1 MNELKKCW
9 FEFRKLIGFPVYLAL
24 MMIIISVI
32 MKRCSNITAIIVFV
46 MLSAAILVLG
56 FCLPNPRNKITA
68 AALLVCFIIWTA
80 MVQQRLCE
88 YRVALSEIEHSEQ
101 SIGVVSE
108 YPKHKTANGRT
119 RTEFEFRIIG
129 IKNSEATDFIK
140 VRPFRVIVSCS
151 GEYNVLKGDKLLL
164 RQPVTVPDVPTSGF
178 NYREYLHTNGIYGQ
192 VRLRQSDIETLE
204 SRLPLHSDGL
214 RRMKQPFYRWR
225 DRLIERFRD
234 SLSPKS
240 FGFFVSVFLG
250 IRSELDSDISD
261 DFRDSGM
268 MHLIAISGMHI
279 SVIGGFIFALL
290 RMFMSRSKSYI
301 ISAIVLALYVGLLS
315 FQPSS
320 ARAFITYCIVAGFF
334 VFGHSSGRL
343 TRIALAAVVLML
355 INPFCIFNI
364 GFQFSFL
371 ATIGI
376 ILFNDEFGDILQNVM
391 PAKFFSKI
399 RDNLSVTLSAF
410 VSVSFV
416 QVGIFGQIAIFSL
429 ITSLLFIPLFEIV
442 FTVLFFGAIIFYLTD
457 WHFVAAIMD
466 VVCRIFLWCIDKAAA
481 IPPLH
486 IPHIP
491 AFVGYFMIPLVYF
504 IVFCAVPVVQ
514 NEIKRRRML

>member
-1 MNELKKCW
+1 MNELKKFW
-9 FEFRKLIGFPVYLAL
+9 FEFRSLVGFPVYLSLL
-24 MMIIISVI
+24 MIAIVIIAKCGSIVSLVTVTAGLI
-32 MKRCSNITAIIVFV
+32 ILLCLVFWFDTSNQKTRHI
-46 MLSAAILVLG
+46 
-56 FCLPNPRNKITA
+56 ITA
-68 AALLVCFIIWTA
+68 AALLVCCIIWTV
-80 MVQQRLCE
+80 MVRQRLCE
-88 YRVALSEIEHSEQ
+88 YRVALSEMEHSEQ

-108 YPKHKTANGRT
+108 YPKHKTVGGRS

-129 IKNSEATDFIK
+129 IKNSEVTDFIK

-151 GEYNVLKGDKLLL
+151 GDCELLKGDKVLL
-164 RQPVTVPDVPTSGF
+164 RQPVSVPDVPESGF

-204 SRLPLHSDGL
+204 RELPLHSDGL

-225 DRLIERFRD
+225 DRVIERFRA
-234 SLSPKS
+234 SLSLES

-250 IRSELDSDISD
+250 IRSELDSDISEN
-261 DFRDSGM
+261 FRDSGM

-301 ISAIVLALYVGLLS
+301 ISAIVLSLYVGLLS

-343 TRIALAAVVLML
+343 TRIALAAIVLML

-391 PAKFFSKI
+391 PAKFLSKI

-416 QVGIFGQIAIFSL
+416 QACIFGQLAVFSL
-429 ITSLLFIPLFEIV
+429 ITSLLLIKENRQTHIETAD
-442 FTVLFFGAIIFYLTD
+442 TV
-457 WHFVAAIMD
+457 
-466 VVCRIFLWCIDKAAA
+466 
-481 IPPLH
+481 
-486 IPHIP
+486 
-491 AFVGYFMIPLVYF
+491 
-504 IVFCAVPVVQ
+504 
-514 NEIKRRRML
+514 